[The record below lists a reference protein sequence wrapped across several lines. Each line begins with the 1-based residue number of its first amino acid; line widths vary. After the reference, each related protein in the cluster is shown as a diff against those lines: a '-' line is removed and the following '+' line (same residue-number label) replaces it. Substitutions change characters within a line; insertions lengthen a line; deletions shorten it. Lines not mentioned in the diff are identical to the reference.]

1 MKPNIG
7 LVNALL
13 RLTCGFTML
22 AWSTARLAKRPYRE
36 RYFLVAML
44 AALKIGTGIVRYC
57 PFTNLFNEYQ
67 EKQQQNNSQNQ
78 EEEFTGN
85 PT

>member
-7 LVNALL
+7 IINALI

-22 AWSTARLAKRPYRE
+22 AWSTARLAKRPYCE
-36 RYFLVAML
+36 SYLLVALISAM
-44 AALKIGTGIVRYC
+44 KIGEGIVRFC
-57 PFTNLFNEYQ
+57 PVTYLFQQYQ
-67 EKQQQNNSQNQ
+67 VQQSDKEDDTEQ
-78 EEEFTGN
+78 FVGN

>member
-7 LVNALL
+7 MVNALL

-36 RYFLVAML
+36 RYFLVALLSAM
-44 AALKIGTGIVRYC
+44 KIGEGIVRFC
-57 PFTNLFNEYQ
+57 PVTYLFTQYQ
-67 EKQQQNNSQNQ
+67 EQQQQNNSQNQ
-78 EEEFTGN
+78 EDEFTSN